1 MISSNGFKGFGGMVI
16 GSPINTASSLLK
28 IKKNN
33 FSLKK
38 KSLNNSR
45 D

>member
-1 MISSNGFKGFGGMVI
+1 MALSNGFKGFGGIVI
-16 GSPINTASSLLK
+16 GSPLNTAQNLNKNKK
-28 IKKNN
+28 IN